1 MANGCS
7 AHTDCGSC
15 SGARSANG
23 PQLCFW
29 CYDSGACLDLQS
41 PVSFDG
47 VVNASAPPPLHGC
60 KAWTFSP
67 QDCECQNFKSCETC
81 ATLSHALKPI
91 CEWTET
97 VTSVSVGGRSFD
109 LGSRVGCRLG
119 QPDAPFKG
127 ALLGPG
133 IVKHNLTLAPTLS
146 LEVVETSGA
155 FYFAQ
160 CKLQGAAP
168 MAIFLTVAALTVCL
182 LVCVIVCCV
191 RYCSR
196 KRRRAADDW
205 GRLYAIDA
213 PMLGS
218 GNTLNGAAST
228 NGATRATRFAQHTT
242 STNHGEPTPQ
252 APASQGRT
260 VRWRQ

>member
-1 MANGCS
+1 MAICQLPQTTKNCFL
-7 AHTDCGSC
+7 
-15 SGARSANG
+15 RFLEIG
-23 PQLCFW
+23 P
-29 CYDSGACLDLQS
+29 
-41 PVSFDG
+41 
-47 VVNASAPPPLHGC
+47 NM
-60 KAWTFSP
+60 
-67 QDCECQNFKSCETC
+67 
-81 ATLSHALKPI
+81 
-91 CEWTET
+91 
-97 VTSVSVGGRSFD
+97 
-109 LGSRVGCRLG
+109 
-119 QPDAPFKG
+119 PDN
-127 ALLGPG
+127 ALLTS
-133 IVKHNLTLAPTLS
+133 IQIF

-218 GNTLNGAAST
+218 GNTLNGAASA